1 MIRPRSL
8 AALLA
13 TLLPLSLGVTTLTAN
28 GEATRMLRSP
38 TVSATHV
45 AFAYANN
52 IWVTERAGGLARRV
66 TSFQGQTS
74 NPKFSPDGQW
84 VAFSA
89 EYAGNTDVYVV
100 PVDGGFSAFGGV

>member
-1 MIRPRSL
+1 MIHPLRS
-8 AALLA
+8 AILLA
-13 TLLPLSLGVTTLTAN
+13 TLLPLSSGVTTLNAN

-52 IWVTERAGGLARRV
+52 IWVTERAGGVARRV

-74 NPKFSPDGQW
+74 NPKFSPDGEW
-84 VAFSA
+84 IAFSA
-89 EYAGNTDVYVV
+89 EYSGNTDVYVV
-100 PVDGGFSAFGGV
+100 PVEGG